1 MIRTYLAFASIAT
14 LVVVSPGPATFLLL
28 RNTPVQGRRA
38 GLFNVA
44 GIVAAVLSHATLSL
58 IGVSAL
64 ILASGVAFEI
74 LKVTAAGY
82 LTYLGLTAFWRAWRG
97 ADFSARLAQRAE
109 PHAVSARSAVAEG
122 WLTNILNPKPSMFYI
137 SVFPQFLDP
146 SRNLLVQ
153 GMALAVIHA
162 SISAT
167 WFSVVVVGIDRMKAL
182 LSRPAIWRAVT
193 GLTGL
198 VFAGLA
204 ARLLTLGADT

>member
-1 MIRTYLAFASIAT
+1 MIHTYLAFASIAT

-64 ILASGVAFEI
+64 ILASGVAFEA
-74 LKVTAAGY
+74 LKLTAAAY
-82 LTYLGLTAFWRAWRG
+82 LTYLGLTAFRQAWRG
-97 ADFSARLAQRAE
+97 TDFSARLALRAE
-109 PHAVSARSAVAEG
+109 PHIVSARSAVAEG

-146 SRNLLVQ
+146 SRNLLLQ
-153 GMALAVIHA
+153 GMTLAVLHA
-162 SISAT
+162 TISAT
-167 WFSVVVVGIDRMKAL
+167 WFSIVVVGIDRIKTL
-182 LSRPAIWRAVT
+182 LGRPAIWRGVT

-198 VFAGLA
+198 VLVALA
-204 ARLLTLGADT
+204 VRLLTLGADT